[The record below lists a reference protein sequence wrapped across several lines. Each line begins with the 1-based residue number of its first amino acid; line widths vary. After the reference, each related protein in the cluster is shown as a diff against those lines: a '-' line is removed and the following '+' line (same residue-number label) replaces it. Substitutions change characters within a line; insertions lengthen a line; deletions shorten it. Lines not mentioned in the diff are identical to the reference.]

1 MKKNFIVSILMLSL
15 GLLSQKGNAQGDIS
29 NLFKAGGDLNQVAS
43 GYIKPLGIGF
53 ATGMGSNWYSTG
65 STHRTLGFD
74 ITVKA
79 GALFVPTSDQTFDLT
94 KLSSNLK
101 VDNNATTA
109 PTFAGSGKGVGL
121 TLYSPSTTINGT
133 PYAPQKLTTLTT
145 PDGVSKI
152 LPTLCV
158 QGSIGLPLKTELT
171 VRFLPKLP
179 LQNINCSLWGVGI
192 KHDIKQWI
200 PGISLL
206 PFSLSVMAAYT
217 KFNMDYS
224 FDNKITPA
232 LLSSNPIELDAT
244 AKLIDY
250 NKSNQGFGMSS
261 SSFMANVIIS
271 KDLLFFTPYLG
282 VGFNQNNFHFG
293 FSGDYPY
300 LNSIN
305 QTKTIATT
313 TTPHTVV
320 YNVSN
325 LNNPVNVD
333 YNTFMPGATVGF
345 KLNFVVLHINA
356 QYTFQQYPVASL
368 GLGLG
373 IR

>member
-1 MKKNFIVSILMLSL
+1 MKKNFIVTLLMLTL
-15 GLLSQKGNAQGDIS
+15 GLLSQKVRAQGDIS
-29 NLFKAGGDLNQVAS
+29 NVFKAGGDLNQVAT
-43 GYIKPLGIGF
+43 GYIKPLGVGF
-53 ATGMGSNWYSTG
+53 ATGMGSNWYSTA
-65 STHRTLGFD
+65 STHKTLGFD

-79 GALFVPTSDQTFDLT
+79 GAIFVPTSDQTFDLT
-94 KLSSNLK
+94 TLSKNLVPDGGAK
-101 VDNNATTA
+101 TA

-133 PYAPQKLTTLTT
+133 SIGPQKLTSLTT
-145 PDGVSKI
+145 PDGVSNI
-152 LPTLCV
+152 FPTVCV

-171 VRFLPKLP
+171 VRYLPKLP
-179 LQNINCSLWGVGI
+179 LQSVNCSLWGVGI

-217 KFNMDYS
+217 KFDMDYS

-232 LLSSNPIELDAT
+232 LLTNNPTELDAA
-244 AKLIDY
+244 AKSIVY
-250 NKSNQGFGMSS
+250 SNSNQGFGISS
-261 SSFMANVIIS
+261 TSLMANVLIS

-282 VGFNQNNFHFG
+282 LGFSQNNFHFG
-293 FSGDYPY
+293 FNGDYPY
-300 LNSIN
+300 LSSIN
-305 QTKTIATT
+305 QPKTIATT
-313 TTPHTVV
+313 TTPRTVV

-325 LNNPVNVD
+325 LNNPVQLD

-345 KLNFVVLHINA
+345 KLNFVILHINA